1 MPGAGGRAAGVLLA
15 LCLAWSPSADAAEDA
30 AQVLRLAEAAL
41 AAGRAREAA
50 DLFKKARK
58 LDPAVEP
65 DAAWGLARAAFVS
78 GDRKKAVAQVDAILA
93 APAPPKRRAQA
104 LTLKGVAL
112 SKGDARRE
120 LDEAEA
126 AFRAATEADPRD
138 PTPLYNLG
146 VLQITRGRTE
156 EGVATLERCRAA
168 APSSEIARRA
178 ERVAR
183 NPRVAGKTLAPEFRV
198 TTLAGG
204 ELSLRDLE
212 GRVVLLDFWATWCP
226 PCVASVGELRD
237 LGKAW
242 PEDRLAIVSISVDRD
257 DDAWRSFVNGNG
269 MTWPQCRDADER
281 LARVFRVSSF
291 PTYVL
296 LDGDGV
302 EVRRVSGLDERQS
315 IGFRLRQELEG
326 LLGRPR

>member
-1 MPGAGGRAAGVLLA
+1 MPGWGERAAGVVLA
-15 LCLAWSPSADAAEDA
+15 LCLAASPSAGAAENA
-30 AQVLRLAEAAL
+30 AEVLRRAEAAL
-41 AAGRAREAA
+41 SAGRAREAT

-58 LDPAVEP
+58 LDPALES
-65 DAAWGLARAAFVS
+65 DAAWGLARVAFAS
-78 GDRKKAVAQVDAILA
+78 GDRKKAVAAADEILA
-93 APAPPKRRAQA
+93 LPAPAKRRAQA

-112 SKGDARRE
+112 SKGTGPNE

-146 VLQITRGRTE
+146 VLQLTRGRTE
-156 EGVATLERCRAA
+156 EGLATLGRCREV
-168 APSSEIARRA
+168 APSSDLARRA
-178 ERVAR
+178 ERVTR

-198 TTLAGG
+198 TTLTGQ
-204 ELSLRDLE
+204 ELTLRDLE

-226 PCVASVGELRD
+226 PCVASIGELRD
-237 LGKAW
+237 LRKAW
-242 PEDRLAIVSISVDRD
+242 PEDRLAVVSISVDRD
-257 DDAWRSFVNGNG
+257 DDAWRSFVAGNR
-269 MTWPQCRDADER
+269 MSWPQYRDVDER
-281 LARVFRVSSF
+281 LTQAFRVSSF

-302 EVRRVSGLDERQS
+302 EVRRVSGLDEHQS
-315 IGFRLRQELEG
+315 IGFRLRKELEG